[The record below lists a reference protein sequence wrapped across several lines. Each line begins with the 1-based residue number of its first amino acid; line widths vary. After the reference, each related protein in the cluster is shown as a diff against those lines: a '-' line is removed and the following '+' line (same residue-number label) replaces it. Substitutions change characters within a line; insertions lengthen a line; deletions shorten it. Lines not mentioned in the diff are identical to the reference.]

1 MVILKT
7 YYNSKY
13 LLQVDFVNEIK
24 DIYEQSFTKFVTNLS
39 SQEMND
45 RSKAIE
51 NAFMQLDKDMSDEA
65 LNQTSMMTMAV
76 AMSGKMK

>member
-7 YYNSKY
+7 YYNSTN